1 MKVFVYMRVST
12 DKQDLVQQRHTI
24 SEWLTANSMQAAH
37 ETTDEGISGGVS
49 YRRRSLAKVLPLMSR
64 GDILL
69 CSELSRLGRS
79 MSDIS
84 EFVNKELCPKGI
96 RLVAIKSNYDVDT
109 AAMNA
114 QAQLMLNLLVFAA
127 QMEKEMIQTRTQAA
141 IDARQAAIKDNG
153 GFVAK
158 KSGRYVTKLGAPTD
172 ALPKARQAAASL
184 KRERAAA
191 NPTNQKLWSML
202 TDTAGSSTPNKAHFE
217 KCVLMCAE
225 QDIKTVTGKTINVT
239 RLRTIYNNLKK
250 IYA

>member
-24 SEWLTANSMQAAH
+24 SEWLTANQMQAAY

-79 MSDIS
+79 MADIS
-84 EFVNKELCPKGI
+84 DFVHHELAPRGI

-141 IDARQAAIKDNG
+141 IDARKQAIESNG

-158 KSGRYVTKLGAPTD
+158 KSGRYVTKLGAPAD
-172 ALPKARQAAASL
+172 ALPKARQAAANL

-202 TDTAGSSTPNKAHFE
+202 TGTADHSTPNKAHFE
-217 KCVLMCAE
+217 KCVLLCAE